1 MKVFLAGINA
11 SYMHTCLA
19 VRSIYSYV
27 RKAAGECGLDIQIEF
42 AEYTINQNVHDILKG
57 IRLSD
62 ADVVLFSTYI
72 WNISVVE
79 KILPDVK
86 KILPGCIIGAG
97 GPEVSYAAEKYLKK
111 FSCIDFIVAG
121 EGEITVFEL
130 LKELEQKGTRDF
142 FKNEKINVSGIYY
155 LLPEQNKICFTGC
168 RKLIEDFSVI
178 PFSYPELLTENFDS
192 DNKIYYFESS
202 RGCPYSCSY
211 CLSSIDK
218 TVRFKSLEQTLS
230 ELQIFLDAN
239 VKLVKFVDRTYN
251 LNPERYIKIWKY
263 ILEHHNKKTMFHF
276 EIEAEYLSE
285 NAIEFL
291 QNVPSGIMQFEI
303 GVQSANRNTLKAIN
317 RSDNIDVL
325 KKNILQIPKTI
336 HKHLDLIAGL
346 PYEDLKT
353 FGRSFDFVMDL
364 KPDALQIGFLKILH
378 GTEMEKFAFE
388 NGWQWQEN
396 AVYETLS
403 TPCMSF
409 DDLMFLKDMET
420 LVDFYWNKG
429 HFSFTMNYIFRK
441 VSPWIFFTGL
451 CSFAKSLDVFSTAHR
466 ELFWFALLHD
476 FFCFIK
482 SDSDFFDIDFKVAVE
497 ILRYDFIRLSK
508 RSSFPDWYVHRYDK
522 DKHRMMLEKKGMLH
536 STRLAFALTEF
547 ETFDYDVISSEPE
560 RNPGIFEILVEYKS
574 PVR

>member
-42 AEYTINQNVHDILKG
+42 AEYTINQNIHDILKG

-155 LLPEQNKICFTGC
+155 LVPEQNKICFTGC

-218 TVRFKSLEQTLS
+218 TVRFKSLEQTFS

-403 TPCMSF
+403 TLWTNYQAKGKIKDANRLVSVGHNIPF
-409 DDLMFLKDMET
+409 DHGFLDVAFQLNGDTIWKYLLNNYIDTFPLAKLCWGVNGDEKMNLTACTERATIKLNDAHGAMNDVEATADLLR
-420 LVDFYWNKG
+420 FYMKKLRSNKG
-429 HFSFTMNYIFRK
+429 AASVEEEVKRARGQK
-441 VSPWIFFTGL
+441 FFE
-451 CSFAKSLDVFSTAHR
+451 FACGK
-466 ELFWFALLHD
+466 
-476 FFCFIK
+476 
-482 SDSDFFDIDFKVAVE
+482 
-497 ILRYDFIRLSK
+497 
-508 RSSFPDWYVHRYDK
+508 
-522 DKHRMMLEKKGMLH
+522 
-536 STRLAFALTEF
+536 
-547 ETFDYDVISSEPE
+547 
-560 RNPGIFEILVEYKS
+560 
-574 PVR
+574 